1 MNKIV
6 LALLLP
12 ALLSAQTA
20 DSRAR
25 KLFAEFFE
33 EFLRQNPEAA
43 TNLGRNDYNDR
54 WTNWSSAGLAQRARL
69 AEQYLDRLKEIPLN
83 RLSERERIN
92 ADVLR
97 YGLDKDLE
105 TLRLNLD
112 GMLRV
117 SQMFGAHT
125 QVYQTIDTM
134 PARTIT
140 DYENIIERLN
150 AVPAYVDQTIALF
163 ESAAAKGLV
172 QPRVVADLVIQQL
185 AAQVRQQPDTTPLL
199 AAFRRFP
206 PAFTKD
212 QKDRLEQQ
220 GGAAFENSFLPAW
233 RKLLRYMTDAY
244 APKARVATGLN
255 AVPGGDAL
263 YAFRVRVMTT
273 THMTP
278 EEIHELGLKEVARL
292 ETEMQAAAERTG
304 FTGTLAEFEKSLDE
318 DPAQHFAGKDE
329 MLIYC
334 RNIVELVEP
343 ELPRLFKL
351 LPRTPVGV
359 RAIPSDREAA
369 TASHYTPGTPDVTR
383 AAYFNL
389 NAYRPEKQVRYDKT
403 SLVLHE
409 AVPGHHLQ
417 ISLQNEMAD
426 LPEFRKV
433 FMFGNSAYVEGW
445 ALYAES
451 LGEEIGIY
459 NDPYSRFG
467 RLASERF
474 RAVRLVVDTGLHA
487 KGWSREQAR
496 QYFREHAPSES
507 LAEID
512 RYIAMPAQALAYKIG
527 QLKIRQL
534 RDKAE
539 QTLGPRF
546 DIREF
551 HDLVLRNGVL
561 PLDVLDQFV
570 TGHLSE
576 ASAVP
581 RQKQ

>member
-1 MNKIV
+1 MNRIL
-6 LALLLP
+6 LALLVP
-12 ALLSAQTA
+12 AFLSAQTA
-20 DSRAR
+20 DVRAR

-33 EFLRQNPEAA
+33 EFLRLNPEAA
-43 TNLGRNDYNDR
+43 TDLGRHEYADR
-54 WTNWSSAGLAQRARL
+54 WTDWSSAGLAQRETL
-69 AEQYLDRLKEIPLN
+69 AEKYLAQLKGIPLDRL
-83 RLSERERIN
+83 SEPERMN
-92 ADVLR
+92 VEVLR
-97 YGLDKDLE
+97 HGLE
-105 TLRLNLD
+105 TALETQRLNLN
-112 GMLRV
+112 GMMRV

-125 QVYQTIDTM
+125 QVYQTIDVM
-134 PARTIT
+134 PARTVT
-140 DYENIIERLN
+140 DYENIIARLN

-172 QPRVVADLVIQQL
+172 QPHVVADLVIQQL

-220 GGAAFENSFLPAW
+220 AGAAFENSFLPAW
-233 RKLLRYMTDAY
+233 RKLLRYMTDTY
-244 APKARVATGLN
+244 ALKARASTGLN

-273 THMTP
+273 TRMTP

-292 ETEMQAAAERTG
+292 EAEMENAAKRTG
-304 FTGTLAEFEKSLDE
+304 FTGTLSEFEKNLEE
-318 DPAQHFAGKDE
+318 DPAQHFAGKEE
-329 MLIYC
+329 MLVYC

-359 RAIPSDREAA
+359 RAIPPDREAA
-369 TASHYTPGTPDVTR
+369 TASHYSAGTPDVTR

-389 NAYRPEKQVRYDKT
+389 NTYRPEKQVKYDKT
-403 SLVLHE
+403 ALVLHE

-417 ISLQNEMAD
+417 VSLEKEMPN

-433 FMFGNSAYVEGW
+433 FAFANSAYIEGW

-459 NDPYSRFG
+459 NDPYNRFG

-507 LAEID
+507 MAEID

-534 RDKAE
+534 RTKAE
-539 QTLGPRF
+539 EALGPQF

-551 HDLVLRNGVL
+551 HDLILRNGVL
-561 PLDVLDQFV
+561 PLDLLDRFV
-570 TGHLSE
+570 TEHLRSPG
-576 ASAVP
+576 AHGFAH
-581 RQKQ
+581 

>member
-1 MNKIV
+1 MNRIV

-12 ALLSAQTA
+12 TLLCAQTA
-20 DSRAR
+20 DLRAR
-25 KLFAEFFE
+25 KLFSEFFE

-43 TNLGRNDYNDR
+43 TDFGRNDYNDH
-54 WTNWSSAGLAQRARL
+54 WTNWSSAGLTQRARL
-69 AEQYLDRLKEIPLN
+69 AEKYLLRLKEIPLD
-83 RLSERERIN
+83 RLSEKERIN
-92 ADVLR
+92 AEVLR
-97 YGLDKDLE
+97 YGLDRDLE

-125 QVYQTIDTM
+125 HVYQTIDLM
-134 PARTIT
+134 PARTVK
-140 DYENIIERLN
+140 DYENIIARID

-172 QPRVVADLVIQQL
+172 QPRVVADLMIQQL
-185 AAQVRQQPDTTPLL
+185 AAQVRQQPDATPLL

-206 PAFTKD
+206 PALPKD
-212 QKDRLEQQ
+212 EKDRLEQHAV
-220 GGAAFENSFLPAW
+220 AAFEKSFLPAW
-233 RKLLRYMTDAY
+233 RRLLRYMTDTY
-244 APKARVATGLN
+244 APKARASTGLN
-255 AVPGGDAL
+255 AVPGGDAI

-292 ETEMQAAAERTG
+292 EAEMETAAQQAG
-304 FTGTLAEFEKSLDE
+304 FTGTLAEFEKKLDA
-318 DPAQHFAGKDE
+318 DPAQHFASKEE
-329 MLIYC
+329 MLVYS
-334 RNIVELVEP
+334 RNILTLAEP

-359 RAIPSDREAA
+359 RAIPPDREAA
-369 TASHYTPGTPDVTR
+369 TASHYTAGTPDVTR
-383 AAYFNL
+383 AGYFNL
-389 NAYRPEKQVRYDKT
+389 NTYRPEKQVRYDKT
-403 SLVLHE
+403 ALVLHE

-417 ISLQNEMAD
+417 VSLTKEMSD
-426 LPEFRKV
+426 LPEFRKL
-433 FMFGNSAYVEGW
+433 FAFANSAYIEGW

-459 NDPYSRFG
+459 SDPYNRFG

-507 LAEID
+507 MAEID
-512 RYIAMPAQALAYKIG
+512 RYIAMPGQALAYKIG

-534 RDKAE
+534 RTRVE
-539 QTLGPRF
+539 ETLGPQF

-551 HDLVLRNGVL
+551 HDLILRNGVL

-576 ASAVP
+576 AAMRTPSA
-581 RQKQ
+581 R

>member
-1 MNKIV
+1 MNRIL
-6 LALLLP
+6 LALLVP
-12 ALLSAQTA
+12 AFLSAQTA
-20 DSRAR
+20 DVRAR

-33 EFLRQNPEAA
+33 EFIRLNPEAA
-43 TNLGRNDYNDR
+43 TDLGRHEYADR
-54 WTNWSSAGLAQRARL
+54 WTDWSSAGLAQRERL
-69 AEQYLDRLKEIPLN
+69 AEKYLAQLKEIPLD
-83 RLSERERIN
+83 RLSEPERMN
-92 ADVLR
+92 AEVLR
-97 YGLDKDLE
+97 HGLE
-105 TLRLNLD
+105 TALETQRLNLN
-112 GMLRV
+112 GMMRV

-125 QVYQTIDTM
+125 QVYQTIDVM
-134 PARTIT
+134 PARTVT
-140 DYENIIERLN
+140 DYENIIARLN

-172 QPRVVADLVIQQL
+172 QPHVVADLVIQQL

-220 GGAAFENSFLPAW
+220 VGAAFENSFLPAW
-233 RKLLRYMTDAY
+233 RKLLRYMTDTY
-244 APKARVATGLN
+244 ALKARASTGLN

-273 THMTP
+273 TRMTP

-292 ETEMQAAAERTG
+292 EAEMQAAAERTG
-304 FTGTLAEFEKSLDE
+304 FTGTLSEFEKNLD
-318 DPAQHFAGKDE
+318 DDRAQHFAGKEE
-329 MLIYC
+329 MLVYC

-359 RAIPSDREAA
+359 RAIPPDREAA
-369 TASHYTPGTPDVTR
+369 TASHYSAGTPDVTR

-389 NAYRPEKQVRYDKT
+389 NTYRPEKQVRYDKT
-403 SLVLHE
+403 ALVLHE

-417 ISLQNEMAD
+417 VSLEKEMPS

-433 FMFGNSAYVEGW
+433 FMFGNSAYIEGW

-459 NDPYSRFG
+459 NDPYNRFG

-507 LAEID
+507 MAEID

-534 RDKAE
+534 RTKAE
-539 QTLGPRF
+539 DALGPQF

-551 HDLVLRNGVL
+551 HDLILRNGVL
-561 PLDVLDQFV
+561 PLDLLDRFV
-570 TGHLSE
+570 TEHLRP
-576 ASAVP
+576 AGTQNPAP
-581 RQKQ
+581 R